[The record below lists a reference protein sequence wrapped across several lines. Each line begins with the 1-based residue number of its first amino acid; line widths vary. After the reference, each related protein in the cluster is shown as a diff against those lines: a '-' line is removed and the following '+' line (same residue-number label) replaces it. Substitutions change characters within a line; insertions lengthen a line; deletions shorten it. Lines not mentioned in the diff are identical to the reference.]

1 MNRYKRFQ
9 YKKYREKRVGLTA
22 HEIEKLDDEEKD
34 EMEFLALIKHIHL
47 GLFEEE
53 YDFMLDSHADVQH
66 RRNGNNPMSQ
76 DYIEAVEQ
84 KRTKFEISQLSRN
97 GFPPLSMDSWEI
109 VHMRALEGN

>member
-9 YKKYREKRVGLTA
+9 HNKHRKKRVGLTFL
-22 HEIEKLDDEEKD
+22 EIEKLNGEEKE
-34 EMEFLALIKHIHL
+34 EMECLAVMKQIHL

-53 YDFMLDSHADVQH
+53 YDFMLDSHADVQD

-76 DYIEAVEQ
+76 EYIEAVEQ
-84 KRTKFEISQLSRN
+84 KRTKFEISQLTGN

-109 VHMRALEGN
+109 AHMRALEIN